1 MSILRY
7 IYLNMPAKSQAAAS
21 QPQTNRGGR
30 HPRSYTPVSDALKQP
45 FTFADTE
52 IAEGL
57 QRHSLVGLLHAAISR
72 KRRSDGEPLLNVLCA
87 LLVWPLMKAK
97 SLHCFC
103 AELCQILAGQ
113 VSVLYDF
120 LGREDINWRG
130 LTGELARRIHQANEL
145 GPRSQRAFVVD
156 DISQARAGRKV
167 EGTSCY
173 YDHTEGRNRKGHQ
186 VLQLGLAAEKGF
198 LPVEAQIVMGEKCA
212 VDKPKDKP
220 FRDQRSSAAR
230 DMRRAKTQTKH
241 QLFRDML
248 RRALRAGFTALYALG
263 DAWFGCKENILCCL
277 ENKLVAIFQMKRG
290 NLAYQ
295 YQGRSYTA
303 SQLFTL
309 VQRRMQ
315 PKNRHSR
322 YKTASL
328 IVSINLATQEDQP
341 DHWVEVR
348 LVFSAPVR
356 ARSADT
362 WVVFL
367 CTDLTLSDAK
377 ILEVY
382 ALRWSIEVYFKEIK
396 QNLGFLK
403 EQSGRY
409 QLAYASVHLAALRYL
424 LLFEAM
430 LRSGQLTYGE
440 IRDRETGR
448 LQTLTYA
455 ALLWHLFRA
464 LIEGALE
471 GLVRDLGRKV
481 VRRVLSTIDQ
491 TVEAFLNDALQMN
504 PEQVSVQLKA
514 EQLGYL

>member
-1 MSILRY
+1 
-7 IYLNMPAKSQAAAS
+7 MPSSA
-21 QPQTNRGGR
+21 QPQPKRGR
-30 HPRSYTPVSDALKQP
+30 PRSYTPLSDALNQP
-45 FTFADTE
+45 CTFVDTE
-52 IAEGL
+52 LSEGI
-57 QRHSLVGLLHAAISR
+57 QRHSLIGRLSAAISR
-72 KRRSDGEPLLNVLCA
+72 RRRSDGEPLPNLLCA
-87 LLVWPLMKAK
+87 LLVWPLMKVK

-103 AELCQILAGQ
+103 SELCQILAGQ

-130 LTGELARRIHQANEL
+130 LSSELARRVYQDNEI
-145 GPRSQRAFVVD
+145 GVRSQRAFVVD
-156 DISQARAGRKV
+156 DTSQARAGRKV

-173 YDHTEGRNRKGHQ
+173 YDHTEGRTRKGHQ
-186 VLQLGLAAEKGF
+186 VLQLGLAGEKGF
-198 LPVEAQIVMGEKCA
+198 LPVEAQIVMGEKGA
-212 VDKPKDKP
+212 IDKPKDKP
-220 FRDQRSSAAR
+220 FHDQRSSAAR
-230 DMRRAKTQTKH
+230 DMRRARELTKH

-248 RRALRAGFTALYALG
+248 QRALRAGFSALYVLA
-263 DAWFGCKENILCCL
+263 DAWFGCKENIACCL
-277 ENKLVAIFQMKRG
+277 ENELVGIFQMKRG

-295 YQGRSYTA
+295 YQGRRYTA
-303 SQLFTL
+303 SQLYAK
-309 VQRRMQ
+309 VQRRLQ
-315 PKNRHSR
+315 PKNRRAR

-328 IVSINLATQEDQP
+328 TVRINLETDARQP
-341 DHWVEVR
+341 ERWVQVR

-356 ARSADT
+356 ASSTDT
-362 WVVFL
+362 WVLFL
-367 CTDLTLSDAK
+367 CTDVTLSDAK
-377 ILEVY
+377 ILQVY

-440 IRDRETGR
+440 IRDRESGR
-448 LQTLTYA
+448 LQALTYA
-455 ALLWHLFRA
+455 ALLWQLFRA

-471 GLVRDLGRKV
+471 GLIRDLGRKV
-481 VRRVLSTIDQ
+481 VRRILTAIDQ
-491 TVEAFLNDALQMN
+491 TVEEFLNDALHLS

>member
-1 MSILRY
+1 
-7 IYLNMPAKSQAAAS
+7 MPSPAS
-21 QPQTNRGGR
+21 KPKTKKGVSRR
-30 HPRSYTPVSDALKQP
+30 PRSYTPLSDALNQP
-45 FTFADTE
+45 FTFVDTE
-52 IAEGL
+52 LSEGI
-57 QRHSLVGLLHAAISR
+57 QRHSLVGRLCAAISR
-72 KRRSDGEPLLNVLCA
+72 KRRSDGEPLPNLLCA
-87 LLVWPLMKAK
+87 LLVWPLLKSK

-103 AELCQILAGQ
+103 AELCQILAGH

-130 LTGELARRIHQANEL
+130 LSSELARRVDQDNEI
-145 GPRSQRAFVVD
+145 GVRSQRAFVVD
-156 DISQARAGRKV
+156 DTSKARAGRKV

-173 YDHTEGRNRKGHQ
+173 FDHTEGRTRKGHQ
-186 VLQLGLAAEKGF
+186 VLQLGLAGEKGF
-198 LPVEAQIVMGEKCA
+198 LPVEAQVVMGEKCA
-212 VDKPKDKP
+212 IDKPKDKP
-220 FRDQRSSAAR
+220 FSDQRSSAAR
-230 DMRRAKTQTKH
+230 DMRRAREQTKH

-248 RRALRAGFTALYALG
+248 QRALRAGFSARYALA

-277 ENKLVAIFQMKRG
+277 DNGLIGIFHMKRG

-295 YQGRSYTA
+295 YQGRSHTA
-303 SQLFTL
+303 SQLYAM
-309 VQRRMQ
+309 VQRRME
-315 PKNRHSR
+315 PRNRRAR

-328 IVSINLATQEDQP
+328 KVKLNLKTDDRQP
-341 DHWVEVR
+341 DRWVDVR

-356 ARSADT
+356 ASSTDT

-367 CTDLTLSDAK
+367 CTDVTLSDTK

-409 QLAYASVHLAALRYL
+409 QLAYASVHLAAMRYL

-455 ALLWHLFRA
+455 ALLWQLFRA
-464 LIEGALE
+464 LIEGAMEDLIK
-471 GLVRDLGRKV
+471 VLGRKV
-481 VRRVLSTIDQ
+481 VRMVLGAIDQ
-491 TVEAFLNDALQMN
+491 TVEGFLNDALHMS